1 MKTQGW
7 KLVELLKIAATAILF
22 AASLVMTAH
31 AQTEPNVCWKPTYA
45 RGAGTIP
52 GECGP
57 GEHREAGLCYKI
69 CPAGYVGVAG
79 QCIQS
84 CPQGFKSAGLL
95 DATCTK
101 PDRFNRTAFQ
111 PTAAGTAQCNTE
123 SQGRGCEQIGGAW
136 FVKPP
141 PQFVCQGPLC
151 QQTCPAG
158 MTETANGLACRK
170 QPAVARGLGNIPKCG
185 SDSVAQGG
193 LCYKNCNSGF
203 GGAGPVCW
211 GQCPATHPVDCGG
224 MCGTSAKD
232 CGGAIANQVIS
243 VLDFAATSIEAVVTL
258 GGSTAVRTAIN
269 AAEKAAQDGAEAA
282 ITAAAKA
289 TRNLAKSVTQEQLK
303 KELLKQIGEIGV
315 SLTPDQ
321 VSNLT
326 AMTAGE
332 KFDFT
337 SLDPTGI
344 GAIVAA
350 FNKPV
355 CEMPPNSNQPVKANP
370 KLAGQVVK
378 HAPGEPQGVYIV
390 GVDGIKHRIW
400 DQMLANR
407 NEPYTTVL
415 RTCGLIGPG
424 DMFTDGTY
432 RIWPAREIGGAGLQE
447 ATVAAA
453 VPRGK
458 PLDNG
463 ECQAVATQLKTV
475 GKWKF
480 TPTTCRDGRAAPGC
494 KS

>member
-1 MKTQGW
+1 MTTQGW
-7 KLVELLKIAATAILF
+7 KLVELLKIAATAIFF
-22 AASLVMTAH
+22 AASLAMTAH
-31 AQTEPNVCWKPTYA
+31 AQTEPDVCWKPTYA

-57 GEHREAGLCYKI
+57 GEQREAGLCYKI
-69 CPAGYVGVAG
+69 CPAGFVGVAG
-79 QCIQS
+79 QCHQA
-84 CPQGFKSAGLL
+84 CPQGFKSTGLL

-158 MTETANGLACRK
+158 MTETANGAACRK

-289 TRNLAKSVTQEQLK
+289 TRNLAKNVTQEQLK

-355 CEMPPNSNQPVKANP
+355 CEMPPGSNLPVKANP

-378 HAPGEPQGVYIV
+378 SAPGEPQGVYLV
-390 GVDGIKHRIW
+390 SAAGTKHRIY
-400 DQMLANR
+400 DQMLTNR
-407 NEPYTTVL
+407 GEPYTTVL
-415 RTCGLIGPG
+415 QTCGLLGPG
-424 DMFTDGTY
+424 DIFSDGAY
-432 RIWPAREIGGAGLQE
+432 RIWPAREIGGAGLQD
-447 ATVAAA
+447 ATVAAG

-463 ECQAVATQLKTV
+463 ECQAVATQLKAV

-480 TPTTCRDGRAAPGC
+480 TPTTCRDSRALPQC
-494 KS
+494 KG